1 MKKIVVVL
9 VVVGAVYAGGA
20 LAVGAAQRRG
30 DPGHCWGWTPGKI
43 LDGPGG
49 ASGNPLPM
57 AQQPE
62 AFRQAVDRCVELR
75 RAHRSGLFGT
85 RTLGDRAALSCERRW
100 GSLVEH
106 LEGGNTVAA
115 DAFLEMYGL
124 SERLDPSR
132 VADKER
138 FMDACVPLRTRQLE
152 QRGSGD

>member
-1 MKKIVVVL
+1 MRKIVIVL
-9 VVVGAVYAGGA
+9 VVVGAVYAAGA
-20 LAVGAAQRRG
+20 LTVGATQRWG

-49 ASGNPLPM
+49 VSGNPLPM

-62 AFRQAVDRCVELR
+62 AFRHAVERCIELR
-75 RAHRSGLFGT
+75 RAHRSGFFGT

-100 GSLVEH
+100 SWLVEY
-106 LEGGNTVAA
+106 LEGDNVVAA
-115 DAFLEMYGL
+115 GAFLEMYGL

-132 VADKER
+132 GSDKER

-152 QRGSGD
+152 QRGSAD